1 MRLLYVLPILLGL
14 CACDRTTDIDV
25 KVDGTSAWAY
35 SSHMLCS
42 MYDDKYTANGTNGW
56 LNFEDSVQPCADAKL
71 NPGEWA
77 VQFSYGIVKGE
88 SVCSAKSGDKQEFTY
103 DKNKSSEWSANE
115 DILKTTDGVKQ
126 YCWCKPYGI
135 YDSITDTTPKSLL
148 GLSDN
153 WVFVF
158 DSDDYAC
165 DDVCAGYCATAA
177 LFYTEFRRASFG
189 SAN

>member
-1 MRLLYVLPILLGL
+1 MKLLYVFPILVGLG
-14 CACDRTTDIDV
+14 ACGEKTTDMDI
-25 KVDGTSAWAY
+25 KVDGTNAWAY
-35 SSHMLCS
+35 SGHMLCS
-42 MYDDKYTANGTNGW
+42 VYDNIYASGNGW
-56 LNFEDSVQPCADAKL
+56 LNFEDSVQPCTDAKL
-71 NPGEWA
+71 SPGEWA

-115 DILKTTDGVKQ
+115 DILKTTDGVKR

-135 YDSITDTTPKSLL
+135 YDTVTDTTPKSLL
-148 GLSDN
+148 GSSDN

-177 LFYTEFRRASFG
+177 LFYADFRRASFG